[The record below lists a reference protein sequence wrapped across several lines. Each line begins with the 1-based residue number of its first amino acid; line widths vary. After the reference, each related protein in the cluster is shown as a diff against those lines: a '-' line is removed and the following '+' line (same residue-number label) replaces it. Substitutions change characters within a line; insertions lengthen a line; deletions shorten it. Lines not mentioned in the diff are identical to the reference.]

1 MGLNLSTALKD
12 DCVAKLLVEDPG
24 EDTQVPFLR
33 GILTRSLQD
42 SGLPFEEAYNVASDI
57 RRELDDETLITTDEL
72 RDRVL
77 KTLKA
82 AYSAK
87 VVSRYESQGAAA
99 TAIRVEH
106 PDGRVTTF
114 SADQHR
120 RSLETIGL
128 THEESFSV
136 VGKIQQQL
144 ADEQLSSTTSQ
155 HIAHLSYRYLQQ
167 TAELGPAVARR
178 WLVWIDFLRSGRP
191 LILLIG
197 GTSGCGKST
206 IATAL
211 ANQLDIVRTQST
223 DMLRE
228 VMRTMISKRLLPV
241 LHQSSFSAWQAL
253 PLQEGRATEDQDI
266 LVADGF
272 LAQVDLLS
280 VASEAVI
287 ERALRERV
295 SLIFEGVHIHQSM
308 VDRIP
313 QDSDALIAP
322 IMLAVLKRKDLKER
336 IKGRGTRAPERRSER
351 YLQHFDEIWRLQSFL
366 LSEADRT
373 KTPIIVNADRD
384 KVVREI
390 MRTVI
395 DMLSKDFSLICR
407 RGFQLEHQL

>member
-1 MGLNLSTALKD
+1 M
-12 DCVAKLLVEDPG
+12 AKTLVEDPD

-33 GILTRSLQD
+33 GILTRSLQNA
-42 SGLPFEEAYNVASDI
+42 GLAFEEAYNVASDL
-57 RRELDDETLITTDEL
+57 RRDLDDEALITTDEL
-72 RDRVL
+72 RDRVI
-77 KTLKA
+77 KHLKA
-82 AYSAK
+82 IYSTK
-87 VVSRYESQGAAA
+87 VVGRYESQGAAA
-99 TAIRVEH
+99 TATRVEH

-114 SADQHR
+114 SADLHR
-120 RSLETIGL
+120 RRLETIGL
-128 THEESFSV
+128 THEESF
-136 VGKIQQQL
+136 GIITKIQQHL
-144 ADEQLSSTTSQ
+144 ADNHLTSTTSQ
-155 HIAHLSYRYLQQ
+155 HIARLSYRYLQQ
-167 TAELGPAVARR
+167 TPELGPAVARR

-211 ANQLDIVRTQST
+211 ANQLEIVRTQST

-253 PLQEGRATEDQDI
+253 PLQEGRLTEDQDT

-313 QDSDALIAP
+313 QDTDALIAP

-395 DMLSKDFSLICR
+395 DMLSKDFSLTAEQV
-407 RGFQLEHQL
+407 FS

>member
-1 MGLNLSTALKD
+1 
-12 DCVAKLLVEDPG
+12 VAKLLVEDPG

-72 RDRVL
+72 RNRVL

-87 VVSRYESQGAAA
+87 VVGRYESQGAAA

-155 HIAHLSYRYLQQ
+155 HIARLSYRYLQQ

-253 PLQEGRATEDQDI
+253 PLQEGRLTEDQDI

-395 DMLSKDFSLICR
+395 DMLSKDFSLSAEEI
-407 RGFQLEHQL
+407 FS

>member
-1 MGLNLSTALKD
+1 M
-12 DCVAKLLVEDPG
+12 AKILIEDPD
-24 EDTQVPFLR
+24 ENTQVPFLR
-33 GILTRSLQD
+33 GILTRSLQNA
-42 SGLPFEEAYNVASDI
+42 GLAFEEAYNVASDI
-57 RRELDDETLITTDEL
+57 RRDLDDEALITTREL
-72 RDRVL
+72 RDRVI
-77 KTLKA
+77 KHLKA
-82 AYSAK
+82 TCSAK
-87 VVSRYESQGAAA
+87 VVERYESQGAAA
-99 TAIRVEH
+99 TATRVEH
-106 PDGRVTTF
+106 ADGRVTTF
-114 SADQHR
+114 SADLHR
-120 RSLETIGL
+120 RRLETIGL
-128 THEESFSV
+128 THEESFGV
-136 VGKIQQQL
+136 IAKIQQYL
-144 ADEQLSSTTSQ
+144 ADKQLSSTTSQ
-155 HIAHLSYRYLQQ
+155 HIAHLSYRYLHQ
-167 TAELGPAVARR
+167 TPELGPAVAHR

-241 LHQSSFSAWQAL
+241 LHQSSFSAWEAL
-253 PLQEGRATEDQDI
+253 PLQEGRMTEDQEL

-313 QDSDALIAP
+313 QDTDALIAP

-395 DMLSKDFSLICR
+395 DMLSKDFSLTAEQV
-407 RGFQLEHQL
+407 FS

>member
-1 MGLNLSTALKD
+1 
-12 DCVAKLLVEDPG
+12 
-24 EDTQVPFLR
+24 
-33 GILTRSLQD
+33 
-42 SGLPFEEAYNVASDI
+42 
-57 RRELDDETLITTDEL
+57 
-72 RDRVL
+72 
-77 KTLKA
+77 
-82 AYSAK
+82 
-87 VVSRYESQGAAA
+87 VVGRYESQGSAA
-99 TAIRVEH
+99 TATRVEH

-114 SADQHR
+114 SADLHR
-120 RSLETIGL
+120 RRLETIGL
-128 THEESFSV
+128 THQESFRV
-136 VGKIQQQL
+136 IAKIQQYL
-144 ADEQLSSTTSQ
+144 AENRLNSTTSQ
-155 HIAHLSYRYLQQ
+155 HIAHLSYRYLEQSP
-167 TAELGPAVARR
+167 ELGPAVARR
-178 WLVWIDFLRSGRP
+178 WLVWVDFLRSGRP

-211 ANQLDIVRTQST
+211 ANQLEIVRTQST

-241 LHQSSFSAWQAL
+241 LHQSSFSAWEAL
-253 PLQEGRATEDQDI
+253 PLQEGRLTEDPDM
-266 LVADGF
+266 LVANGF

-287 ERALRERV
+287 ERAMRERV

-308 VDRIP
+308 VERIP
-313 QDSDALIAP
+313 QDGDALIAT

-351 YLQHFDEIWRLQSFL
+351 YLKHFDEIWQLQSFL

-373 KTPIIVNADRD
+373 KTPIIVNGDRD

-395 DMLSKDFSLICR
+395 DMLSSDFTLTPEEVFS
-407 RGFQLEHQL
+407 

>member
-1 MGLNLSTALKD
+1 M
-12 DCVAKLLVEDPG
+12 AKLLVEDLA
-24 EDTQVPFLR
+24 EDTEVPFLR

-57 RRELDDETLITTDEL
+57 RRELDDETRITTDEL
-72 RDRVL
+72 RDRVV
-77 KTLKA
+77 KILKA
-82 AYSAK
+82 TYSAK
-87 VVSRYESQGAAA
+87 VVGRYESQGAAA

-136 VGKIQQQL
+136 IARIQQQL
-144 ADEQLSSTTSQ
+144 SDERLSSTTSQ

-167 TAELGPAVARR
+167 TPELGPAVARR
-178 WLVWIDFLRSGRP
+178 WLVWIDFIRSGRP

-253 PLQEGRATEDQDI
+253 PIQEGRLAEDQEL

-308 VDRIP
+308 VERIP

-336 IKGRGTRAPERRSER
+336 IRGRGTRAPERRSER
-351 YLQHFDEIWRLQSFL
+351 YLEHFDEIWRLQSFL

-390 MRTVI
+390 TRTVI
-395 DMLSKDFSLICR
+395 DMLSKDFSLTAEEV
-407 RGFQLEHQL
+407 FS

>member
-1 MGLNLSTALKD
+1 
-12 DCVAKLLVEDPG
+12 VAKTLIEDPD

-33 GILTRSLQD
+33 GILTRSLQN
-42 SGLPFEEAYNVASDI
+42 SGLAFEEAYNVASDI
-57 RRELDDETLITTDEL
+57 RRDLDDEALITTHEL
-72 RDRVL
+72 RDRVIKHL
-77 KTLKA
+77 EA
-82 AYSAK
+82 DYSAK
-87 VVSRYESQGAAA
+87 VVGRYENQSSAA
-99 TAIRVEH
+99 TATRVEH

-114 SADQHR
+114 SADLHR
-120 RSLETIGL
+120 RRLETIGL
-128 THEESFSV
+128 TLEESFRV
-136 VGKIQQQL
+136 ITKIQQYI
-144 ADEQLSSTTSQ
+144 ADNQLSSTTSQ
-155 HIAHLSYRYLQQ
+155 HIAHLSYRYLHQ
-167 TAELGPAVARR
+167 APELGPAVAHR
-178 WLVWIDFLRSGRP
+178 WLVWVDFLRSGRP

-211 ANQLDIVRTQST
+211 ANQLEIVRTQST

-241 LHQSSFSAWQAL
+241 LHQSSFSAWEAL
-253 PLQEGRATEDQDI
+253 PLQEGRLTEDQDM

-308 VDRIP
+308 VEKIP
-313 QDSDALIAP
+313 QDTDALIAP

-336 IKGRGTRAPERRSER
+336 IRGRGSRAPERRSER
-351 YLQHFDEIWRLQSFL
+351 YLEHFDEIWLLQSFL

-373 KTPIIVNADRD
+373 KTPIIVNGDRD

-395 DMLSKDFSLICR
+395 DMLSKDFTLTPEDV
-407 RGFQLEHQL
+407 FQ

>member
-1 MGLNLSTALKD
+1 M
-12 DCVAKLLVEDPG
+12 AKLLVEDPA

-82 AYSAK
+82 THSAK
-87 VVSRYESQGAAA
+87 VVGRYESQGAAA

-114 SADQHR
+114 SADQHQR
-120 RSLETIGL
+120 ALETIGL

-136 VGKIQQQL
+136 ITKIQQRL

-253 PLQEGRATEDQDI
+253 PLQEGRLTEDQDT

-313 QDSDALIAP
+313 QDTDALIAP

-395 DMLSKDFSLICR
+395 DMLSKDFSLTAEQV
-407 RGFQLEHQL
+407 FS

>member
-1 MGLNLSTALKD
+1 MSRNLSTALKD
-12 DCVAKLLVEDPG
+12 DCVAKLLVEDPD

-42 SGLPFEEAYNVASDI
+42 SGLPFEEAYNMASDI

-82 AYSAK
+82 TYSAK
-87 VVSRYESQGAAA
+87 VVGRYESQGAAA

-136 VGKIQQQL
+136 IAKIQQRL
-144 ADEQLSSTTSQ
+144 TDEGLSATTSQ
-155 HIAHLSYRYLQQ
+155 YIARLSYRHLQQ
-167 TAELGPAVARR
+167 TPELGPAVARR

-253 PLQEGRATEDQDI
+253 PLQEGRLTEDQDM

-272 LAQVDLLS
+272 LAQVELLS

-322 IMLAVLKRKDLKER
+322 IMLAVLKRKDLKDR
-336 IKGRGTRAPERRSER
+336 IKGRGSRAPERRSER

-395 DMLSKDFSLICR
+395 DMLSKDFSLTAEQV
-407 RGFQLEHQL
+407 FS

>member
-1 MGLNLSTALKD
+1 
-12 DCVAKLLVEDPG
+12 VAKTLVEDPD

-33 GILTRSLQD
+33 GILTRSLQNA
-42 SGLPFEEAYNVASDI
+42 GLAFEEAYNVASDI
-57 RRELDDETLITTDEL
+57 RRDLDDEALITTDEL
-72 RDRVL
+72 RDRVIKNL
-77 KTLKA
+77 KET
-82 AYSAK
+82 YSAK
-87 VVSRYESQGAAA
+87 VVGRYESQGAAA
-99 TAIRVEH
+99 TATRVEH

-136 VGKIQQQL
+136 IARIQQQL
-144 ADEQLSSTTSQ
+144 SDERLSSTTSQ

-167 TAELGPAVARR
+167 TPELGPAVARR
-178 WLVWIDFLRSGRP
+178 WLVWIDFIRSGRP

-253 PLQEGRATEDQDI
+253 PIQEGRLAEDQEL

-336 IKGRGTRAPERRSER
+336 IRGRGTRAPERRSER
-351 YLQHFDEIWRLQSFL
+351 YLEHFDEIWRLQSFL

-373 KTPIIVNADRD
+373 KTPIIVNADRE

-390 MRTVI
+390 MRIVI
-395 DMLSKDFSLICR
+395 DMLSKDFTMTAEEVFR
-407 RGFQLEHQL
+407 

>member
-1 MGLNLSTALKD
+1 M
-12 DCVAKLLVEDPG
+12 AKTLVEDPD
-24 EDTQVPFLR
+24 EDTRVPFLR
-33 GILTRSLQD
+33 GILTRSLQNA
-42 SGLPFEEAYNVASDI
+42 GLAFEEAYNVASDI
-57 RRELDDETLITTDEL
+57 RRDLDDEARITTDEL
-72 RDRVL
+72 RDRVIKHL
-77 KTLKA
+77 KT

-87 VVSRYESQGAAA
+87 VVGRYESQGAAA
-99 TAIRVEH
+99 TATRVEH

-114 SADQHR
+114 SADLHR
-120 RSLETIGL
+120 RRLETIGL
-128 THEESFSV
+128 THGESF
-136 VGKIQQQL
+136 GIITKIQQHL
-144 ADEQLSSTTSQ
+144 ADNQLTSTTSQ
-155 HIAHLSYRYLQQ
+155 HIARLSYRYLQQ
-167 TAELGPAVARR
+167 TPELGPAVARR

-211 ANQLDIVRTQST
+211 ANQLEIVRTQST

-241 LHQSSFSAWQAL
+241 LHQSSFSAWEAL
-253 PLQEGRATEDQDI
+253 PVQEGRLTEDQEL

-308 VDRIP
+308 VERIP

-336 IKGRGTRAPERRSER
+336 IRGRGTRAPERRSER
-351 YLQHFDEIWRLQSFL
+351 YLQHFDEIWQLQSFL

-373 KTPIIVNADRD
+373 KTPIIVNGDRD

-395 DMLSKDFSLICR
+395 DMLAKDFALTPEEVFR
-407 RGFQLEHQL
+407 

>member
-1 MGLNLSTALKD
+1 
-12 DCVAKLLVEDPG
+12 VAKLLVADPG

-42 SGLPFEEAYNVASDI
+42 SGLPFEEAYNVASDV
-57 RRELDDETLITTDEL
+57 RRELDDATLITTDEL

-77 KTLKA
+77 KILKA
-82 AYSAK
+82 SYSAK
-87 VVSRYESQGAAA
+87 VVARYESQGAAG

-106 PDGRVTTF
+106 EDGRVTPF
-114 SADQHR
+114 SADQHQ

-128 THEESFSV
+128 THEESFSIAA
-136 VGKIQQQL
+136 KIQQHL
-144 ADEQLSSTTSQ
+144 TGEQLSSTTSQ
-155 HIAHLSYRYLQQ
+155 HIAHLSYRYMQE
-167 TAELGPAVARR
+167 TPELGPAVARR
-178 WLVWIDFLRSGRP
+178 WLVWIDFIRSGRP

-241 LHQSSFSAWQAL
+241 LHRSSFSAWEAL
-253 PLQEGRATEDQDI
+253 PLQEGRLTEDQEM

-272 LAQVDLLS
+272 LAQVELLS

-287 ERALRERV
+287 ERAIRERV

-308 VDRIP
+308 LEKIP

-322 IMLAVLKRKDLKER
+322 IMLAVLKRKELRER
-336 IKGRGTRAPERRSER
+336 IKGRGTRAPKRRSER
-351 YLQHFDEIWRLQSFL
+351 YLQHFDEIWWLQSFL

-373 KTPIIVNADRD
+373 KTPIIVNGDRD

-395 DMLSKDFSLICR
+395 DMLSKDFTLTADEV
-407 RGFQLEHQL
+407 FT

>member
-1 MGLNLSTALKD
+1 M
-12 DCVAKLLVEDPG
+12 AKLLVEDLA
-24 EDTQVPFLR
+24 EDTEVPFLR

-57 RRELDDETLITTDEL
+57 RRELDDETRITTDEL
-72 RDRVL
+72 RDRVV
-77 KTLKA
+77 KILKA
-82 AYSAK
+82 TYSAK
-87 VVSRYESQGAAA
+87 VVGRYESQGAAA

-136 VGKIQQQL
+136 IARIQQQL
-144 ADEQLSSTTSQ
+144 SDERLSSTTSQ

-167 TAELGPAVARR
+167 TPELGPAVARR
-178 WLVWIDFLRSGRP
+178 WLVWIDFIRSGRP

-253 PLQEGRATEDQDI
+253 PIQEGRLAEDQEL

-336 IKGRGTRAPERRSER
+336 IRGRGTRAPERRSER
-351 YLQHFDEIWRLQSFL
+351 YLEHFDEIWRLQSFL

-390 MRTVI
+390 TRTVI
-395 DMLSKDFSLICR
+395 DMLSKDFSLTAEEV
-407 RGFQLEHQL
+407 FS

>member
-1 MGLNLSTALKD
+1 M
-12 DCVAKLLVEDPG
+12 AKVLIEDPD
-24 EDTQVPFLR
+24 ENTQVPFLR
-33 GILTRSLQD
+33 GILTRSLQNA
-42 SGLPFEEAYNVASDI
+42 GLAFEEAYNVASDI
-57 RRELDDETLITTDEL
+57 RRDLDDEALITNREL
-72 RDRVL
+72 RDRVI
-77 KTLKA
+77 KHLKA
-82 AYSAK
+82 TCSAQ
-87 VVSRYESQGAAA
+87 VVERYESQGAAA
-99 TAIRVEH
+99 TATRVEH
-106 PDGRVTTF
+106 ADGRVTTF
-114 SADQHR
+114 SADLHR
-120 RSLETIGL
+120 RRLETIGL
-128 THEESFSV
+128 THEESFGV
-136 VGKIQQQL
+136 IAKIQQYL
-144 ADEQLSSTTSQ
+144 ADKQLSSTTSQ
-155 HIAHLSYRYLQQ
+155 HIAHLSYRYLHQ
-167 TAELGPAVARR
+167 TPELGPAVAHR

-211 ANQLDIVRTQST
+211 ANQLEIVRTQST

-241 LHQSSFSAWQAL
+241 LHQSSFSAWEAL
-253 PLQEGRATEDQDI
+253 PLQEGRLTEDQEL

-308 VDRIP
+308 VDKIP
-313 QDSDALIAP
+313 RDTDALIAP

-336 IKGRGTRAPERRSER
+336 IRGRGTRAPERRSER
-351 YLQHFDEIWRLQSFL
+351 YLEHFDEIWQLQSFL

-373 KTPIIVNADRD
+373 KTPIIVNGDRD

-395 DMLSKDFSLICR
+395 DMLSNDFSLTPEEVFR
-407 RGFQLEHQL
+407 

>member
-1 MGLNLSTALKD
+1 M
-12 DCVAKLLVEDPG
+12 AKILIEDPD
-24 EDTQVPFLR
+24 ENTQVPFLR
-33 GILTRSLQD
+33 GILTRSLQNA
-42 SGLPFEEAYNVASDI
+42 GLAFEEAYNVASDI
-57 RRELDDETLITTDEL
+57 RRDLDDEELITTQEL
-72 RDRVL
+72 RDRVI
-77 KTLKA
+77 KHLKA
-82 AYSAK
+82 TCSAK
-87 VVSRYESQGAAA
+87 VVERYESQGAAA
-99 TAIRVEH
+99 TATRVEH
-106 PDGRVTTF
+106 ADGRVTTF
-114 SADQHR
+114 SADLHR
-120 RSLETIGL
+120 RRLETIGL
-128 THEESFSV
+128 THEESFGV
-136 VGKIQQQL
+136 IAKIQQYL
-144 ADEQLSSTTSQ
+144 ADKQLSSTTSQ
-155 HIAHLSYRYLQQ
+155 HIAHLSYRYLHQ
-167 TAELGPAVARR
+167 TPELGPAVAHR

-211 ANQLDIVRTQST
+211 ANQLEIVRTQST

-241 LHQSSFSAWQAL
+241 LHQSSFSAWEAL
-253 PLQEGRATEDQDI
+253 PLQEGRLTEDQEL

-308 VDRIP
+308 VEKIP
-313 QDSDALIAP
+313 RDTDALIAP

-336 IKGRGTRAPERRSER
+336 IRGRGTRAPERRSER
-351 YLQHFDEIWRLQSFL
+351 YLEHFDEIWQLQSFL

-373 KTPIIVNADRD
+373 KTPIIVNGDRD

-395 DMLSKDFSLICR
+395 DMLSKDSTLTPEEVFS
-407 RGFQLEHQL
+407 

>member
-1 MGLNLSTALKD
+1 
-12 DCVAKLLVEDPG
+12 VAKTLVEDPD

-33 GILTRSLQD
+33 GILTRSLQNA
-42 SGLPFEEAYNVASDI
+42 GLAFEEAYNVASDL
-57 RRELDDETLITTDEL
+57 RRDLDDEALITTDEL
-72 RDRVL
+72 RDRVI
-77 KTLKA
+77 KHLKA
-82 AYSAK
+82 IYSTK
-87 VVSRYESQGAAA
+87 VVGRYESQGAAA
-99 TAIRVEH
+99 TATRVEH

-114 SADQHR
+114 SADLHR
-120 RSLETIGL
+120 RRLETIGL
-128 THEESFSV
+128 THEESF
-136 VGKIQQQL
+136 GIITKIQQHL
-144 ADEQLSSTTSQ
+144 ADNHLTSTTSQ
-155 HIAHLSYRYLQQ
+155 HIARLSYRYLQQ
-167 TAELGPAVARR
+167 TPELGPAVARR

-211 ANQLDIVRTQST
+211 ANQLEIVRTQST

-241 LHQSSFSAWQAL
+241 LHKSSFSAWEAL
-253 PLQEGRATEDQDI
+253 PVQEGRLTEDQEL

-287 ERALRERV
+287 ERAMRERV

-308 VDRIP
+308 VERIP
-313 QDSDALIAP
+313 QDGDALIAP

-336 IKGRGTRAPERRSER
+336 IRGRGTRAPERRSER
-351 YLQHFDEIWRLQSFL
+351 YLQHFDEIWQLQSFL

-373 KTPIIVNADRD
+373 KTPIIVNGDRD

-395 DMLSKDFSLICR
+395 GMLSKDFALTPEEVFR
-407 RGFQLEHQL
+407 

>member
-1 MGLNLSTALKD
+1 M
-12 DCVAKLLVEDPG
+12 AKLLVEDLA
-24 EDTQVPFLR
+24 EDTEVPFLR

-57 RRELDDETLITTDEL
+57 RRELDDETRITTDEL
-72 RDRVL
+72 RDRVV
-77 KTLKA
+77 KILKA
-82 AYSAK
+82 TYSAK
-87 VVSRYESQGAAA
+87 VVGRYESQGAAA

-136 VGKIQQQL
+136 VAKIQQQL
-144 ADEQLSSTTSQ
+144 TDEQLSSATSQ
-155 HIAHLSYRYLQQ
+155 HIAHLSYRHLHQ
-167 TAELGPAVARR
+167 TPELGPAVASR
-178 WLVWIDFLRSGRP
+178 WLVWIDFIRSGRP

-253 PLQEGRATEDQDI
+253 PLQEGRLTEDQDM

-336 IKGRGTRAPERRSER
+336 IRGRGTRAPERRSER
-351 YLQHFDEIWRLQSFL
+351 YLEHFDEIWRLQSFL

-390 MRTVI
+390 TRTVI
-395 DMLSKDFSLICR
+395 DMLSKDFSLTAEEV
-407 RGFQLEHQL
+407 FS